1 MKEIINMLKSI
12 GVRKVNVKSM
22 EEISFKYYNRI
33 YTLKIHEFKIT
44 IADNKLTFN
53 FIRNDDVVE
62 LIRDFLNM

>member
-22 EEISFKYYNRI
+22 VEIEFKYYNRM
-33 YTLKIHEFKIT
+33 YVLKIHEFKIT
-44 IADNKLTFN
+44 ITDKKLTFN
-53 FIRNDDVVE
+53 FVRNDDVVE